1 MSLSG
6 QLIVLLL
13 LQCQGLF
20 CLFYL
25 RQDLSSHV
33 EEIHLF
39 IDFEVK
45 FLGGEF
51 EFFLNEF
58 FGILSLFEGLGKFLM
73 LYKKEMYVFGKED
86 VVLKFGFFK
95 FFSGDFKAVLSD
107 FFSLDL
113 IFESLDFV
121 IFESDIS
128 LDVFFG
134 RVEHCINSSIL
145 LM

>member
-6 QLIVLLL
+6 QLSVLFLL
-13 LQCQGLF
+13 KCQGLF

-25 RQDLSSHV
+25 CQDFSSHV

-58 FGILSLFEGLGKFLM
+58 FGILSLFEGLGKLLM
-73 LYKKEMYVFGKED
+73 LDKRKRYIFGKED
-86 VVLKFGFFK
+86 VVLKFGFLK

-107 FFSLDL
+107 FFCFDL

-121 IFESDIS
+121 IFESDIP

>member
-6 QLIVLLL
+6 ELSVLLL
-13 LQCQGLF
+13 LKCQGLF

-25 RQDLSSHV
+25 GQDLSSHV
-33 EEIHLF
+33 KEIHLF

-45 FLGGEF
+45 FFSGKLKL
-51 EFFLNEF
+51 FFDEF
-58 FGILSLFEGLGKFLM
+58 FGILSLFEGLGKL
-73 LYKKEMYVFGKED
+73 LVLNCKKRYVLSEED
-86 VVLKFGFFK
+86 VVLKFDFFE

-107 FFSLDL
+107 FFGLNL
-113 IFESLDFV
+113 IFKGFDFV

-128 LDVFFG
+128 FDVFFR